1 LNALTRRADSNYPA
15 AKSACAPAIAVK
27 HCNLITREITKTT
40 APAFCLALLLAS
52 CVQKDTHH
60 RVVISIPDQKMTVYN
75 DAQPLAEYPVSTS
88 KYGIGDR
95 PGSYATPL
103 GELEIAKKIGADAPA
118 GAVFKSR
125 RFTGE
130 VLAPDTPGRDP
141 IVTRILWLKGLE
153 AENSRAFSRNIYI
166 HGTPEERNIGRPASY
181 GCIRMKSCDVIQLFN
196 TVGVGA
202 KVEIVNAP
210 LAPQGAVTN
219 QFGG

>member
-1 LNALTRRADSNYPA
+1 
-15 AKSACAPAIAVK
+15 
-27 HCNLITREITKTT
+27 LITRAITKRT
-40 APAFCLALLLAS
+40 APTFCLALLLTS

-60 RVVISIPDQKMTVYN
+60 KVVISIPDQKMTVYN

-153 AENSRAFSRNIYI
+153 AENSRAFSRDIYI

-181 GCIRMKSCDVIQLFN
+181 GCIRMKSRDIIQLFN

-202 KVEIVNAP
+202 KVEIVNSP
-210 LAPQGAVTN
+210 LAPQPAATN

>member
-1 LNALTRRADSNYPA
+1 
-15 AKSACAPAIAVK
+15 
-27 HCNLITREITKTT
+27 LITRAITKTT
-40 APAFCLALLLAS
+40 ALAFCLALLLAS

-75 DAQPLAEYPVSTS
+75 DAQTLAEYPVSTS

-196 TVGVGA
+196 MVGVGA
-202 KVEIVNAP
+202 KVEIVNSP
-210 LAPQGAVTN
+210 LAPQPAATN

>member
-1 LNALTRRADSNYPA
+1 MMIRAIQSTA
-15 AKSACAPAIAVK
+15 APA
-27 HCNLITREITKTT
+27 L
-40 APAFCLALLLAS
+40 CLALLLAS

-60 RVVISIPDQKMTVYN
+60 KVVISIPDQRMTVYH
-75 DAQPLAEYPVSTS
+75 DAQLLAEYPVSTS

-95 PGSYATPL
+95 PGSYGTPL
-103 GELEIAKKIGADAPA
+103 GTLEVEKKIGDKAPS

-125 RFTGE
+125 RLTGE

-202 KVEIVNAP
+202 KVEIVNTPIEQPASP
-210 LAPQGAVTN
+210 D